1 MELIDIPLRWVGIA
15 TCLFVIVLASLA
27 EASLSA
33 ISRRQLNGING
44 GSRAK
49 VIDDLITDAYR
60 FKVALLLLNTMA
72 LIALTALA
80 FGLIATLPLWQQI
93 TWMVGATVAII
104 LIAEALPKAVAI
116 RNPAVI
122 AKLIATP
129 FSVCMVVLRPLIVAI
144 DFVARSLLTPK
155 GSQEL
160 APVVTEEEL
169 MTIVNVGEEEGIL
182 EPTERAMIKDI
193 ITFGDT
199 IVREIM
205 TPRVDV
211 ITISTTAS
219 IDDALNLIT
228 GHGHSRIPVYRESS
242 DRIIGVLYAKDL
254 LASLRFGQK
263 PAAIHTLMRH
273 PFYVPELINIDDLLR
288 TMQNKRVH
296 FAVVVDEY
304 GATTGI
310 VTLEDILEEIV
321 GDIND
326 EFDIATLPDMVWN
339 GPTELTVDARVLLDD
354 INDQTGLSLSSE
366 TSDRIGGFIAE
377 HLGRMSQIGDQV
389 SLPDHTLLTV
399 MAIDGIR
406 TSRIRINIPVKS
418 HQGGDD
424 ESNQSPTTH

>member
-15 TCLFVIVLASLA
+15 LCVFFIVLAALA

-33 ISRRQLNGING
+33 ISRRQLNGLNG
-44 GSRAK
+44 SSRAQI
-49 VIDDLITDAYR
+49 VDDLITDAYR
-60 FKVALLLLNTMA
+60 FKVALLLMNTMS
-72 LIALTALA
+72 LITLTALT
-80 FGLIATLPLWQQI
+80 FGLIASLPLWQQFA
-93 TWMVGATVAII
+93 WMVGATIGIVIG
-104 LIAEALPKAVAI
+104 AEALPKAIAI
-116 RNPAVI
+116 RNPAIV
-122 AKLIATP
+122 AKLIVGP
-129 FSVCMVVLRPLIVAI
+129 FYVCMVVLRPMILCI
-144 DFVARSLLTPK
+144 DIIARRLLTPA
-155 GSQEL
+155 GSLEL

-205 TPRVDV
+205 TPRVDIV
-211 ITISTTAS
+211 TINATAS
-219 IDDALNLIT
+219 IDDALNVIA
-228 GHGHSRIPVYRESS
+228 GRGHSRIPVYRESS

-288 TMQNKRVH
+288 TMQTKRVH

-321 GDIND
+321 GDIKD
-326 EFDIATLPDMVWN
+326 EFDTATLPDMVWN
-339 GPTELTVDARVLLDD
+339 GPDELTVDARVLLDD
-354 INDQTGLSLSSE
+354 INDQTGLSLNSE
-366 TSDRIGGFIAE
+366 TSDRIGGYIAE
-377 HLGRMSQIGDQV
+377 QLGRMSQIGDQV
-389 SLPDHTLLTV
+389 TLPDHTVLTV
-399 MAIDGIR
+399 IAIDGIR
-406 TSRIRINIPVKS
+406 TSRIRINIPTTRQ
-418 HQGGDD
+418 QGGND
-424 ESNQSPTTH
+424 ESNQSPPAH

>member
-1 MELIDIPLRWVGIA
+1 MELIDIPLRWVGIVA
-15 TCLFVIVLASLA
+15 CLFFIVLASLA

-33 ISRRQLNGING
+33 ISRRQLNGLNG
-44 GSRAK
+44 GSRAQ
-49 VIDDLITDAYR
+49 VVDDLIADAYR
-60 FKVALLLLNTMA
+60 FKVALLLLNTMS
-72 LIALTALA
+72 LIALTALT

-93 TWMVGATVAII
+93 SWMLGATVAII
-104 LIAEALPKAVAI
+104 VVAEALPKAIAI
-116 RNPAVI
+116 RNPAAV
-122 AKLIATP
+122 AKLIAAP
-129 FSVCMVVLRPLIVAI
+129 FYVCMLVLRPLIVCI
-144 DFVARSLLTPK
+144 DLIARTLLTPK
-155 GSQEL
+155 GSHEL

-211 ITISTTAS
+211 VTINATAS
-219 IDDALNLIT
+219 IDDALNLIAS
-228 GHGHSRIPVYRESS
+228 HGHSRIPVYREST

-288 TMQNKRVH
+288 TMQTKRVH

-339 GPTELTVDARVLLDD
+339 GPSELTVDARVLLDD
-354 INDQTGLSLSSE
+354 INDQTGLTLSSE
-366 TSDRIGGFIAE
+366 TSDRIGGYVAE
-377 HLGRMSQIGDQV
+377 HLGRMSQIGDEV
-389 SLPDHTLLTV
+389 TLPDHTVLTV
-399 MAIDGIR
+399 IAIDGIR
-406 TSRIRINIPVKS
+406 TSRIRISIPNTPQ
-418 HQGGDD
+418 QGGSD
-424 ESNQSPTTH
+424 ESNQSSTTH